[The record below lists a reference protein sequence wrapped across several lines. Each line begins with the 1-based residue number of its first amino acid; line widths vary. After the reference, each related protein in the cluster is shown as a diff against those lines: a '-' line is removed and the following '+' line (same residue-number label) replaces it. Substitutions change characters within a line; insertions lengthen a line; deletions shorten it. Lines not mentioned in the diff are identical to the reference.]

1 MSKYKQLLDQIETLK
16 AQAEEER
23 QREIANVVADIKE
36 KMAQY
41 GITPADLG
49 FSGGKASKSAN
60 KGVVAHKYRDPATG
74 KTWTGRGRAP
84 RWVKEAEERG
94 VKRDTFLIK

>member
-1 MSKYKQLLDQIETLK
+1 MSKYKELLDQIESLK

-23 QREIANVVADIKE
+23 QREISNVVADIKQ

-49 FSGGKASKSAN
+49 FSGGKASKSN
-60 KGVVAHKYRDPATG
+60 SKGVVAPKYRDPATG

-84 RWVKEAEERG
+84 GWIKEAEERG
-94 VKRDTFLIK
+94 VKRETFLIK

>member
-1 MSKYKQLLDQIETLK
+1 MSKYKELLEQIESLK

-23 QREIANVVADIKE
+23 QREVATVVADIKE
-36 KMAQY
+36 KMAKY
-41 GITPADLG
+41 GITPSDLG

-60 KGVVAHKYRDPATG
+60 KGVVAPKYRDPATG

-84 RWVKEAEERG
+84 RWITEAEERG
-94 VKRDTFLIK
+94 VSRDTFLIR